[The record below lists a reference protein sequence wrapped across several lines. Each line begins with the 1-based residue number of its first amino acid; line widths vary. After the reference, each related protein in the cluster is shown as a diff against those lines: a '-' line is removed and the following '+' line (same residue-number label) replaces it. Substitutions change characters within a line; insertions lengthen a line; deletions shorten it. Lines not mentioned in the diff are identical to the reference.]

1 MRISYKTDYSLKIIL
16 YLSGSYPDDRVQIK
30 KIAEELD
37 IPRKFLEQILLML
50 KSGGFLLSKKG
61 PKGGY
66 FLARPPRDI
75 SLGAVIRFVNG
86 PIHPISG
93 IEPGQESSCD
103 FTAKCVF
110 RNVWQ
115 DVEAAIA
122 GVIDTL
128 SFEDLV
134 EKQAY
139 LLGNWS
145 YDYQI

>member
-50 KSGGFLLSKKG
+50 KSGGFLSSKKG

-75 SLGAVIRFVNG
+75 SLGAVIRLVNG

-93 IEPGQESSCD
+93 IDPGHESSCD
-103 FTAKCVF
+103 FAAKIVF
-110 RNVWQ
+110 QDVWQ

-134 EKQAY
+134 EKEAC